1 MKTLLCI
8 HAVSTFLACNS
19 ASNNQYSSLFPLQP
33 PWHTSLNSTFC
44 KSADTVW
51 NWRTNFAYLHVS
63 KNIFFNAMQMIFA
76 TSWRMHTSFWFFFQ
90 LLSLLPVF
98 PKQECRAVNAT
109 HTHKKNSD
117 SDRIRHVKK
126 HWHSKS
132 LCYHSFSRI
141 FDKIFCTFGEA
152 EMPQSEIQISF
163 LKVISG
169 MMINIP
175 AFYSWHA
182 LEAICK
188 YNSMKRYFIFIQ
200 MSSLLSRTLL

>member
-1 MKTLLCI
+1 MLFQHFWLAIQHQIINIPACSPCSLPDTPAWIPPSARALTQFEIEEQILHI
-8 HAVSTFLACNS
+8 SMSQRTF
-19 ASNNQYSSLFPLQP
+19 
-33 PWHTSLNSTFC
+33 
-44 KSADTVW
+44 
-51 NWRTNFAYLHVS
+51 
-63 KNIFFNAMQMIFA
+63 FFNAMQMIFA

-117 SDRIRHVKK
+117 SDRIHHVKK

-152 EMPQSEIQISF
+152 KMPQSEIQISF

-175 AFYSWHA
+175 VFYSWRA

-200 MSSLLSRTLL
+200 RSSLLSRTLL